1 MTTSFVKD
9 SGLIRMNHTYQIRK
23 QTSMEKRFV
32 VRMVRL
38 SRYNSLWIFEVKLN
52 NYYRYIYLIAKWKKN
67 FKNILHSSIAK
78 TSFFYI
84 IIHYHIQ
91 QGQLKKKFLNLDD
104 QFYYIHFISRILPQQ
119 TIIFSVL
126 CKTFWIEKLL
136 ILTSK
141 LVRLLKISSSS
152 N

>member
-1 MTTSFVKD
+1 MKNGLSMTTSFVKD
-9 SGLIRMNHTYQIRK
+9 SGLIRINHTYQIRK
-23 QTSMEKRFV
+23 QTSME
-32 VRMVRL
+32 
-38 SRYNSLWIFEVKLN
+38 NSLWIFEVKLN

-126 CKTFWIEKLL
+126 CKTFWIK
-136 ILTSK
+136 K
-141 LVRLLKISSSS
+141 
-152 N
+152 NF

>member
-1 MTTSFVKD
+1 MKNGLSMTTSFVKD
-9 SGLIRMNHTYQIRK
+9 SGLIRINHTYQIRK
-23 QTSMEKRFV
+23 QTSME
-32 VRMVRL
+32 
-38 SRYNSLWIFEVKLN
+38 NSLWIFEVKLN

-67 FKNILHSSIAK
+67 FKNVLHSSIAK

-104 QFYYIHFISRILPQQ
+104 QFYYIHLISRILPQQ

>member
-1 MTTSFVKD
+1 MKNGLSMTTSFVKD
-9 SGLIRMNHTYQIRK
+9 SGLIRINHTYQIRK
-23 QTSMEKRFV
+23 QTSME
-32 VRMVRL
+32 
-38 SRYNSLWIFEVKLN
+38 NSLWIFEVKLN

-67 FKNILHSSIAK
+67 FKNVLHSSIAK

>member
-1 MTTSFVKD
+1 MKNGLSMTTSFVKD

-23 QTSMEKRFV
+23 QTSME
-32 VRMVRL
+32 
-38 SRYNSLWIFEVKLN
+38 NSLWIFEVKLN

-67 FKNILHSSIAK
+67 FKNVLHSSIAK

-104 QFYYIHFISRILPQQ
+104 QFYYIHLISRILPQQ

>member
-1 MTTSFVKD
+1 MKNGLSMTTSFVKD
-9 SGLIRMNHTYQIRK
+9 SGLIRINHTYQIRK
-23 QTSMEKRFV
+23 QTSME
-32 VRMVRL
+32 
-38 SRYNSLWIFEVKLN
+38 NSLWIFEVKLN